1 MHIKQW
7 LTNQIAGMGFVKVDD
22 RGGVSISTVLQGEAP
37 RFGPLD
43 VPVLDDEAQQRT
55 ERLAVTS
62 PWAFS
67 DAQLITREFSRANF
81 YVEEQGSDGKWARIE
96 GHEYETLQSRPN
108 PDSRFMDRSF
118 VLQYTAWWLLVRGE
132 AYWWQ
137 VEDLAGDLSR
147 LMPVPASRMRPIPD
161 PTAYIAGFLYT
172 PRHGQKPTPIP
183 VEKTCFFR
191 TPNIFDYHRGL
202 SPLSAIKLELETD
215 HAAATWNRET
225 FIKEAALRLLLGL
238 PKEMGKRD
246 YEVRKTELEELLAKK
261 GLRYVISR
269 AGDLTATVL
278 DSTQK
283 DLEYMEGRI
292 QNREAIDRGFG
303 VPAGFWAKE
312 ASRANTEAARAT
324 LIEFTVHPM
333 HVATAE
339 AITSQIIIPR
349 YGEGLRGR
357 FEDIRPRDR
366 KLLVVER
373 RQYWQVKTV
382 DEARGDLGLTELED
396 GELGSTLVPL
406 ATKPQG
412 VAAQGQPFMSM
423 PTKAAQDLP
432 VDRAIRD
439 DLRRWQSVAL
449 RQLRK
454 GKKPYDYDFVSNYIP
469 ADTVANIYKALVG
482 VSTEQ
487 EVKAA
492 FAATFCGCG
501 EANHDY
507 RREDWEAYP

>member
-1 MHIKQW
+1 MGVRQW
-7 LTNQIAGMGFVKVDD
+7 IDRQIAGMGYAKADD
-22 RGGVSISTVLQGEAP
+22 RGSSVSVSTILRGEAP

-43 VPVLDDEAQQRT
+43 VPTMDDEAQQRT
-55 ERLAVTS
+55 ERRAVTS

-67 DAQLITREFSRANF
+67 DAQLITREFSRADF
-81 YVEEQGSDGKWARIE
+81 YVEEQGSDGKWARVE

-137 VEDLAGDLSR
+137 VEDNAGG
-147 LMPVPASRMRPIPD
+147 LMQLLPIPASRMRPIPD
-161 PTAYIAGFLYT
+161 PTKYIAGFLYT
-172 PRHGQKPTPIP
+172 PRHGQKPEPIP
-183 VEKTCFFR
+183 VEKTCYFR

-202 SPLSAIKLELETD
+202 SALSAAKLELETD
-215 HAAATWNRET
+215 HSAATWNRDT
-225 FIKEAALRLLLGL
+225 FIKEASLRLLLGL
-238 PKEMGKRD
+238 PKEMGRRD
-246 YEVRKTELEELLAKK
+246 YETRKTELEELLAEK
-261 GLRYVISR
+261 GLRYIISR

-278 DSTQK
+278 DSTHK

-292 QNREAIDRGFG
+292 QNREAIDRVFG

-324 LIEFTVHPM
+324 LIEFTVYPM

-349 YGEGLRGR
+349 WGDGLRGK

-382 DEARGDLGLTELED
+382 DEARKDLGLVELD
-396 GELGSTLVPL
+396 DALLGNTLVPL
-406 ATKPQG
+406 ATKP
-412 VAAQGQPFMSM
+412 AQAGSGLPFMSM
-423 PTKAAQDLP
+423 PTKAEQD
-432 VDRAIRD
+432 RSCRE

-449 RQLRK
+449 RRLGK
-454 GKKPYDYDFVSNYIP
+454 GEQPGGYDFVSEHIP
-469 ADTVANIYKALVG
+469 ADAAANVRALLVDA
-482 VSTEQ
+482 STSE
-487 EVKAA
+487 EVKAI
-492 FAATFCGCG
+492 FAATFQDTETG
-501 EANHDY
+501 HDH
-507 RREDWEAYP
+507 RRLDWASYP